1 MRSSSSTS
9 SGHASNS
16 RFFVRPHAATP
27 RTNGMNRR
35 LFLGGLRPPR
45 PSRGWGNGETRF
57 PHSPARGLCPHLPAG
72 GGVGQPG
79 CPIPLRAGCALPNP
93 PTGRGDGETRFPYP
107 CARAVPAPSRGRG
120 RGATRLPHPP
130 AGRGRGATR
139 LPHPPAHGLR
149 PHLPAGGGMG
159 EPGSPIFTLATLPRQ
174 LSTDAPFIILW
185 YNRN

>member
-1 MRSSSSTS
+1 VRSSSSTS

-79 CPIPLRAGCALPNP
+79 CPIPLRAGCALPHPPAGGGMGKPGFPTPARGLCP
-93 PTGRGDGETRFPYP
+93 PTPSHWAGGWGNPVAPFPCGAGAWGNPVAPSP

-120 RGATRLPHPP
+120 YGGTRFPHFHVSNSTPATFDRRTFHNSLV
-130 AGRGRGATR
+130 
-139 LPHPPAHGLR
+139 
-149 PHLPAGGGMG
+149 
-159 EPGSPIFTLATLPRQ
+159 
-174 LSTDAPFIILW
+174 
-185 YNRN
+185 